1 MKAVRRELVVSIL
14 GAAFLAGCASWSRPN
29 TAPAE
34 LDKDRSACQE
44 SAARQYP
51 VESVQ
56 RAAGVPTQAN
66 CYGSSANCN
75 TTAGAPPP
83 ALPADANAGN
93 RLGAFN
99 SCMTAK
105 GYTLRKGVT
114 P

>member
-1 MKAVRRELVVSIL
+1 MKTLRRALGVWIL
-14 GAAFLAGCASWSRPN
+14 GAAWVAGCASWSRPN
-29 TAPAE
+29 TTPAE

-51 VESVQ
+51 VENVQ
-56 RAAGVPTQAN
+56 RAAGVPTQP
-66 CYGSSANCN
+66 CYGSSANCS

-99 SCMTAK
+99 SCMKAK
-105 GYTLRKGVT
+105 GYELKKGFA